1 MNNTKNDGSN
11 EKNDFDEDPGDRREV
26 NISDQIGN
34 SIEVW
39 EKEPIGDSLYSKPD
53 DPDDDDIIAL
63 GIEETLPK
71 KTNETENASP
81 VTPTPSDNTDS
92 EEMPEI
98 LEDDPE
104 SLLIELRNIGKRID
118 QLTTHF
124 EDKIKYDEHK
134 NQIIDDLHSQLQ
146 SFRDGIIK
154 KHMLSMIMDII
165 KIIDDTRK
173 FKSHY
178 ESSAQQANTT
188 EILLDFLDQITLDLE
203 ELFSLQ
209 GIYPFTCTSRTFD
222 SSRQRIIKKIE
233 TSDIAE
239 NKLLAKRLR
248 PGYEWEGKVIRPEMV
263 SIYIYTDT
271 TNDKADIS

>member
-1 MNNTKNDGSN
+1 MNNTKNNGSN
-11 EKNDFDEDPGDRREV
+11 EKNDFGEDPGDRLEV
-26 NISDQIGN
+26 NISDQID
-34 SIEVW
+34 STIEAW
-39 EKEPIGDSLYSKPD
+39 EKEPLDDSLYSAPD
-53 DPDDDDIIAL
+53 DGGIIAPD
-63 GIEETLPK
+63 IEETLPGK
-71 KTNETENASP
+71 SKETENASP
-81 VTPTPSDNTDS
+81 LIPIPPGNTDF

-98 LEDDPE
+98 LQDDTE
-104 SLLIELRNIGKRID
+104 SLLIELRNISKRID

-134 NQIIDDLHSQLQ
+134 NKIINDLHSQLQ

-165 KIIDDTRK
+165 KIVDDTRK

-188 EILLDFLDQITLDLE
+188 EKLLDFLDQITLDLE
-203 ELFSLQ
+203 ELFSLH
-209 GIYPFTCTSRTFD
+209 GIYPFTCTSRAFD
-222 SSRQRIIKKIE
+222 SSRQRIIKKIA

-239 NKLLAKRLR
+239 NKLLAKSLR